1 LTNARLMK
9 TQPILAAVVPSHS
22 ILELRRR
29 QGKTPDEAYATQ
41 ASEEKLAA

>member
-1 LTNARLMK
+1 MK
-9 TQPILAAVVPSHS
+9 TQPILAAVVPSHR